1 MVRVHS
7 RVARLSVPVPVI
19 PEVGPARLHPGE
31 AVSPKPKAQTEK
43 ENLQMLLRRER
54 INQAA
59 CQRWG
64 LPPHLFS
71 LNDVQTA
78 ADMFASPHIRY
89 VRNALQ
95 GAADLGEYVAVVGES
110 GAGKTTLRLDFEES
124 AMARHGDRL
133 IIIQPYPREPGRAA
147 GKPLRANQIEAA
159 FFRALAPN
167 APRKSNPD
175 DRTDQIAALLTDSAR
190 ARNRHLLIIDEAHR
204 LPVDTL
210 KQLKNFAELRQGR
223 AGVLGVALF
232 GQPELL
238 TVLSD
243 KNPEVREVMQ
253 RFEVIELQPLDNDL
267 GAYLRHKLERA
278 GVKYEE
284 VFDKDAA
291 DAIRARLTSLP
302 RGGKPADAR
311 SICHPLVVG
320 NLVSRALNAA
330 AAVGWPKVDAQ
341 VIAGC

>member
-7 RVARLSVPVPVI
+7 HVARLSVPVPVI

-31 AVSPKPKAQTEK
+31 AVSRPPESQTEK

-110 GAGKTTLRLDFEES
+110 GAGKTTLRLDFEEG

-133 IIIQPYPREPGRAA
+133 IIIQPHPREPGRAA

-159 FFRALAPN
+159 FFRALAPT
-167 APRKSNPD
+167 AARKSNPD

-253 RFEVIELQPLDNDL
+253 RFEIIELQPLDNDL
-267 GAYLRHKLERA
+267 AAYLRHKCERA
-278 GVKYEE
+278 GVQYED
-284 VFDKDAA
+284 VFEADAA

-302 RGGKPADAR
+302 RGGKAADAR

-330 AAVGWPKVDAQ
+330 ALAGWPKVDAQ
-341 VIAGC
+341 VVAGC

>member
-1 MVRVHS
+1 MVRIH
-7 RVARLSVPVPVI
+7 RPVARLSVPLPK
-19 PEVGPARLHPGE
+19 EVGPAGLHPGE
-31 AVSPKPKAQTEK
+31 AVSPEASDDK
-43 ENLQMLLRRER
+43 ENLSMLIRRER

-59 CQRWG
+59 CERWG

-78 ADMFASPHIRY
+78 ADMFTSPHIRY
-89 VRNALQ
+89 VRNALH
-95 GAADLGEYVAVVGES
+95 GAADLGEYVAIVGES
-110 GAGKTTLRLDFEES
+110 GAGKTTLRLDFEEY
-124 AMARHGDRL
+124 AAAKHGERL
-133 IIIQPYPREPGRAA
+133 IIIKPHPREPGRAT

-167 APRKSNPD
+167 AARKSNPD
-175 DRTDQIAALLTDSAR
+175 DRTDQIAELLTASAK
-190 ARNRHLLIIDEAHR
+190 ARNRHLLVIDEAHR

-223 AGVLGVALF
+223 MGVLGVALF

-238 TVLSD
+238 TLLSD
-243 KNPEVREVMQ
+243 RNPEVREVMQ

-302 RGGKPADAR
+302 RGGKPADAH

-320 NLVSRALNAA
+320 SLVSRALNAA